1 MMDKF
6 YFWCVLLLLASI
18 FYMYARNKMKTREK
32 DERISKLERQLNEIK
47 TRHMTAKGGLG
58 RDDKLKLLDLIAKA
72 DLIEDDS
79 QLVQLRVADLKRSMI
94 EFLNKEKRRV

>member
-1 MMDKF
+1 
-6 YFWCVLLLLASI
+6 
-18 FYMYARNKMKTREK
+18 
-32 DERISKLERQLNEIK
+32 
-47 TRHMTAKGGLG
+47 
-58 RDDKLKLLDLIAKA
+58 LKLLDLIAKA